1 MKVVKTTFE
10 DEQKA
15 KDEAFLR
22 LSPTERLDRMRHV
35 RELMKKKGVSYSY
48 KGLQVRVRKSL

>member
-10 DEQKA
+10 GEQKE

-22 LSPTERLDRMRHV
+22 LSPIERMDGMRKI
-35 RELMKKKGVSYSY
+35 RELMKKKGVRYSY
-48 KGLQVRVRKSL
+48 KGLQVTVRKSL